1 MEYSRSV
8 ECYTGCAYPK
18 EGDTEM
24 DVVTSKFA
32 KLMID
37 QVDMAM
43 VEERGWAPLY

>member
-8 ECYTGCAYPK
+8 DCYTGCAYPK
-18 EGDTEM
+18 EGDAEM
-24 DVVTSKFA
+24 DIATNKFA

>member
-18 EGDTEM
+18 EGDAEM